1 MPVVR
6 VYVPAGPAEVRALRE
21 AGQLASD
28 TTAFGAVAGATEEQ
42 EHAAWVAAADEAGDL
57 VSAAGAR
64 RVVISADVD
73 VALLDPAPTTVP
85 ARTTITAP
93 LPLRRVVSFHVDEEV
108 GTGVAD
114 LLWYDVT
121 ELADVARLLE
131 R

>member
-21 AGQLASD
+21 AGKLASD

-57 VSAAGAR
+57 ISAAGAR